1 LAGSGGALESNVM
14 SKAGDSQPPKRTRSE
29 IHIDPP
35 YDVFPV
41 DVPTLLKTTRVLFY
55 PACGFDWRPLRH
67 FTLPGPFDCQTIL
80 YCDWHRDLEGD
91 FAARLKDIPVAME
104 VEGETV
110 ITPEQITPASTAA
123 PLDFLRADERER
135 YRDRYRDY
143 ATKKGWGR
151 HVVLRGEMGNG
162 RIRRLNLIYLGA
174 EGVATY
180 LQVFNQQRIAP
191 FILCTVGCGAGF
203 GYNWTDFRVYDEA
216 LGRAVKENP
225 TKPMYVI
232 NEGGEPYDWPWN
244 EEVHA
249 VDGIRVFKRPE
260 QAESEP
266 IPTSPPVPKKYPNP
280 FRRRF
285 QPGKKAGPMP
295 KPKTSWF
302 GVFGLPDDSGMTG
315 T

>member
-1 LAGSGGALESNVM
+1 LA
-14 SKAGDSQPPKRTRSE
+14 
-29 IHIDPP
+29 
-35 YDVFPV
+35 Y
-41 DVPTLLKTTRVLFY
+41 LL
-55 PACGFDWRPLRH
+55 AW
-67 FTLPGPFDCQTIL
+67 
-80 YCDWHRDLEGD
+80 
-91 FAARLKDIPVAME
+91 
-104 VEGETV
+104 
-110 ITPEQITPASTAA
+110 
-123 PLDFLRADERER
+123 
-135 YRDRYRDY
+135 
-143 ATKKGWGR
+143 
-151 HVVLRGEMGNG
+151 VLRGAFGKGCVEFAP
-162 RIRRLNLIYLGA
+162 LLFWL
-174 EGVATY
+174 
-180 LQVFNQQRIAP
+180 QQRIAP

-216 LGRAVKENP
+216 LGRAEKENP